1 MQTALL
7 PSATLAE
14 FYRYA
19 LLLTGS
25 SKAAEQVMADTLA
38 EVETQ
43 LGEFRCETNR
53 QAWLATRIRDRCLHN
68 NGSSTPAPRLLRAE
82 EEVRDGGRAE
92 ILQIEA
98 YLVAQRFHQL
108 PEPER
113 SALAL
118 FYLELFSVSEI
129 GRLMKMKADQLTE
142 TLARARGML
151 RDLLKTMPSPT

>member
-43 LGEFRCETNR
+43 LGDFRCETNR
-53 QAWLATRIRDRCLHN
+53 QAWLATRIRDRCLNN
-68 NGSSTPAPRLLRAE
+68 NGGSSSAPRLLRPDE
-82 EEVRDGGRAE
+82 SRVGERLE

-118 FYLELFSVSEI
+118 FYLELFSVAEI
-129 GRLMKMKADQLTE
+129 AHLLNMRAEKLTD
-142 TLARARGML
+142 TLASARGML
-151 RDLLKTMPSPT
+151 RDLMKPTPPSA